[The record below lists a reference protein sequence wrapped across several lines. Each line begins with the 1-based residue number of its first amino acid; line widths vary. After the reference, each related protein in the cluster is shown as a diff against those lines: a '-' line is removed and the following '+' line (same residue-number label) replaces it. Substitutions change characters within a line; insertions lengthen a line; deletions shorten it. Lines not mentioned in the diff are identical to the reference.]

1 MEAATSLVCSKVT
14 PFGFTFPPKHSLTS
28 FRPFNKQFEDRSLSV
43 KNALALNSLK
53 LIRTPLNRYVLH
65 ATKFGNLPSL
75 SLKSCGNP
83 SRLQSNFASPLSAA
97 NSETTNRFHL
107 LRCSYSSSDAKI
119 ADSQNP
125 LLKSLRNF
133 NFVSLKSTL
142 LQLTPV
148 DICKWFLIFSVA
160 IAASK
165 WSLTLLFNPFF
176 WMYFSWT
183 WLFWPW
189 LVAIGL
195 AIYGFYSLKKH
206 LGGEASVL
214 EQLAIV
220 TSAFTWLTLAP
231 PAHFNGFLEGWPFVF
246 FFVYHYFFFL
256 NVSVRKRL
264 YGDYYPR
271 KHDTKWNISLPN
283 WHKLL
288 FCVGVMVGHWLAAY
302 EGTELHLIPG
312 GWNIVGIWLLIVLTV
327 FMQYHSTLY
336 LAKYSEKVVVPTAV
350 VQFGPYRFVRHPIY
364 ASTMLLFVTYFTALR
379 APMSALF
386 IVAVCIL
393 YYGQKAK
400 LEEGLMLETFGERYT
415 EYMNKIHL
423 PIPTSVIIP
432 VFLPPSINSKNY
444 YSVIVSLYGTVAP

>member
-1 MEAATSLVCSKVT
+1 MEAATSLVCPKVT
-14 PFGFTFPPKHSLTS
+14 SFGFTFSPKHRLTL
-28 FRPFNKQFEDRSLSV
+28 FRPFNKQFEDRKLFL
-43 KNALALNSLK
+43 KQYLAQNNLK
-53 LIRTPLNRYVLH
+53 LIRTPSNSSVLH
-65 ATKFGNLPSL
+65 ASKSGNLPGL
-75 SLKSCGNP
+75 SLKSRGN
-83 SRLQSNFASPLSAA
+83 SFRLQFISVSPLSAA
-97 NSETTNRFHL
+97 NFGIINRFHQL
-107 LRCSYSSSDAKI
+107 KCSCSSSSATS

-148 DICKWFLIFSVA
+148 DICKWCLIFSVA

-165 WSLTLLFNPFF
+165 WSLDLLFNPFF

-183 WLFWPW
+183 WVFWPW

-195 AIYGFYSLKKH
+195 AIYGLYSLNKH
-206 LGGEASVL
+206 LRGEASVL
-214 EQLAIV
+214 EQLGII
-220 TSAFTWLTLAP
+220 TSASTWLTLVP
-231 PAHFNGFLEGWPFVF
+231 PAHSNGFLEGWPFVF

-271 KHDTKWNISLPN
+271 KHDTKWDITLPN
-283 WHKLL
+283 WHKRL
-288 FCVGVMVGHWLAAY
+288 FCVGVMVGHWLAAR
-302 EGTELHLIPG
+302 EGKELHLIPG
-312 GWNIVGIWLLIVLTV
+312 GWNNVGIWLLIMLTE

-386 IVAVCIL
+386 IVAVCIM

-400 LEEGLMLETFGERYT
+400 LEEALMLETFGERYA
-415 EYMNKIHL
+415 EYMNK
-423 PIPTSVIIP
+423 VRYK
-432 VFLPPSINSKNY
+432 FLPFIY
-444 YSVIVSLYGTVAP
+444 

>member
-1 MEAATSLVCSKVT
+1 MEAATSLVCSRVT
-14 PFGFTFPPKHSLTS
+14 PFGFSFSAKHCLTP
-28 FRPFNKQFEDRSLSV
+28 FRPFDKQFEDRNLSV
-43 KNALALNSLK
+43 KKSFTQNNLK
-53 LIRTPLNRYVLH
+53 LIRTPLNCSVLR
-65 ATKFGNLPSL
+65 ASKSSNPRGL
-75 SLKSCGNP
+75 SLKSCDN
-83 SRLQSNFASPLSAA
+83 SFRLQSCFPSPLSAA
-97 NSETTNRFHL
+97 SSGVTNRFHL
-107 LRCSYSSSDAKI
+107 IRCSYSSSDATG
-119 ADSQNP
+119 ANSHNP
-125 LLKSLRNF
+125 LLESLRNF

-148 DICKWFLIFSVA
+148 DVCKWCLIFSIA

-165 WSLTLLFNPFF
+165 WSLNLLFNPFF

-195 AIYGFYSLKKH
+195 AIYGLYSFNKH
-206 LGGEASVL
+206 LRGEATVL

-220 TSAFTWLTLAP
+220 TSAFTWLTLVP

-246 FFVYHYFFFL
+246 FFVYHFFFFL

-271 KHDTKWNISLPN
+271 KHNTQWDISLPN
-283 WHKLL
+283 WQKLL
-288 FCVGVMVGHWLAAY
+288 FCIGVMVGHWLAAS

-312 GWNIVGIWLLIVLTV
+312 GWNNVGIWLLIMLTV

-386 IVAVCIL
+386 IIAVCVM

-400 LEEGLMLETFGERYT
+400 LEEALMLETFGERYT
-415 EYMNKIHL
+415 EYMDK
-423 PIPTSVIIP
+423 VRYK
-432 VFLPPSINSKNY
+432 FLPF
-444 YSVIVSLYGTVAP
+444 VF